1 MNYNNIQMEIKKYI
15 IFFVTYLL
23 IHSKYV
29 TDKLS
34 KSGIE
39 VEYLQCL
46 CLIIALILI
55 EILINNDYL

>member
-1 MNYNNIQMEIKKYI
+1 MEIKKYI